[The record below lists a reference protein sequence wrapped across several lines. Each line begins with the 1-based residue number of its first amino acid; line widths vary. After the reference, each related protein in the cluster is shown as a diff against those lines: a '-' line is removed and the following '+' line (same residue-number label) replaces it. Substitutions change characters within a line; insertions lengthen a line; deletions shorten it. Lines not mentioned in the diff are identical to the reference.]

1 MYTLKRVNDYK
12 QFKVVNF
19 PDVKNLGLF
28 DKSESISTKEHEV
41 SKSNTILISI
51 IRSNMIVQ
59 K

>member
-41 SKSNTILISI
+41 LKSNGILISI
-51 IRSNMIVQ
+51 IP